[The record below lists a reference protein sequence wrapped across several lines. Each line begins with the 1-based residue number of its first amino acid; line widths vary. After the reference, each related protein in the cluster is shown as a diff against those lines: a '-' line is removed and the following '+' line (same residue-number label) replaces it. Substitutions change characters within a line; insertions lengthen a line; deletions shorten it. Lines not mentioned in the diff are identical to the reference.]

1 VATHGKNLYCV
12 SRMHMLSMKTQAL
25 VASVC
30 LLAAHGAA
38 AQTIGGHVADSQSGR
53 SIGDI
58 RVVATQDKRGVA
70 STHTDSAGNFY
81 LDALRPGLYRL
92 RIADST
98 QAPFLSDTLRV
109 TSDRFVQQRF
119 SFDAT
124 AQRVYY
130 PHEVSKE
137 AAGNV
142 ANRPPRYPDDLR
154 NLKLRGEV
162 IARFVVDT
170 AGHFVESTF
179 TPLPASDLRF
189 VPAVLDALRTFAFY
203 PAELPNRRKVRQY
216 VFMPFQFEFR

>member
-1 VATHGKNLYCV
+1 MIPLQLSWGV
-12 SRMHMLSMKTQAL
+12 SRTHMLLMRTHAL
-25 VASVC
+25 VVGMSFVV
-30 LLAAHGAA
+30 AHGATG
-38 AQTIGGHVADSQSGR
+38 QTIGGNVADSRSGR
-53 SIGDI
+53 PLGDI
-58 RVVATQDKRGVA
+58 RIVATQDKRDVS

-109 TSDRFVQQRF
+109 ASDNFVQQRF

-124 AQRVYY
+124 AERVYY
-130 PHEVSKE
+130 PHEVGKE
-137 AAGNV
+137 VAGNV
-142 ANRPPRYPDDLR
+142 ANRGPKYPDELR
-154 NLKLRGEV
+154 KSKIHGEV

-170 AGHFVESTF
+170 AGQFVESTF
-179 TPLPASDLRF
+179 TALPPSDVRF
-189 VPAVLDALRTFAFY
+189 VPAVLEALRTFAFY